1 MLLPKNHVVSGTLPV
16 IPAVFNDDGSVD
28 YEGFCRVIEYVI
40 DAGSDGVVFPGL
52 ASEYDQLSVPE
63 RKALTK
69 IVGEMTLGKIP
80 FIVGGTGI
88 DLDQAKAFTEWGAN
102 CGAICT
108 MVMPSRDC
116 GDDIAKITEFYAA
129 LASAFPIS
137 IMLQNAPA
145 PMGAALSVE
154 RVATVL
160 NAVPAIHY
168 VKEENMPSGQ
178 RLSQLLE
185 IAPPSLLGVFGGAG
199 GRFIIDELGRGALGT
214 VPAVE
219 FTELHVALVNA
230 HRENREDEARKIFTA
245 LLPLLNIQSIYRWN
259 MTKYVLHRRGLIEN
273 TYVRAASI
281 PLDEFDKKD
290 IMRFWENASITLD
303 LKN

>member
-1 MLLPKNHVVSGTLPV
+1 
-16 IPAVFNDDGSVD
+16 
-28 YEGFCRVIEYVI
+28 
-40 DAGSDGVVFPGL
+40 
-52 ASEYDQLSVPE
+52 
-63 RKALTK
+63 
-69 IVGEMTLGKIP
+69 
-80 FIVGGTGI
+80 
-88 DLDQAKAFTEWGAN
+88 
-102 CGAICT
+102 
-108 MVMPSRDC
+108 
-116 GDDIAKITEFYAA
+116 
-129 LASAFPIS
+129 
-137 IMLQNAPA
+137 MLQNAPA
-145 PMGAALSVE
+145 PMGPALSVE
-154 RVATVL
+154 RVAAIL
-160 NAVPAIHY
+160 NAVPEIHY

-185 IAPPSLLGVFGGAG
+185 IAPQSLLGVFGGAG

-259 MTKYVLHRRGLIEN
+259 MTKFVLNRRGLIKN
-273 TYVRAASI
+273 TYVRAANI

-290 IMRFWENASITLD
+290 IIRFWENASIMLD